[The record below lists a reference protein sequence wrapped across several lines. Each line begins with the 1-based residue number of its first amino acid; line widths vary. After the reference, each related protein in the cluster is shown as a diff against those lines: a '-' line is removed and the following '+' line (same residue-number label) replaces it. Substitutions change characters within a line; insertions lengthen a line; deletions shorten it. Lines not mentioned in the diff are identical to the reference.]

1 MRILKNSRKIEA
13 NNEKVNLFD
22 DFTYYL
28 IIIKDIKS

>member
-1 MRILKNSRKIEA
+1 MKTLKNSRKIEA
-13 NNEKVNLFD
+13 NNEKVNLFG

>member
-13 NNEKVNLFD
+13 DNKKVNLFG